1 MDEPLDGVKSFSVG
15 LAELRAERAKY
26 LKQLGEKL
34 SRLDLLMGGYRELL
48 VDFVKQLE
56 MRELEDEY
64 IQRVNTFFDNLGEL
78 LKLSRE
84 FTEHLSAVWELEA
97 LRLDYETRVVK
108 LLTELLETLEPEAD
122 LKTQEI
128 RERREELRG
137 LLKKLVG
144 ATKGLKGNLGT
155 PQVQLNG

>member
-1 MDEPLDGVKSFSVG
+1 MDEPPDGIKYFSVG
-15 LAELRAERAKY
+15 LAELRTERAKY

-34 SRLDLLMGGYRELL
+34 NRLDLLMGGYRELL

-64 IQRVNTFFDNLGEL
+64 IQRVNTFFDNLDEL

-84 FTEHLSAVWELEA
+84 LTEHLSAVWELET

-108 LLTELLETLEPEAD
+108 LLTELLEILEPEAD
-122 LKTQEI
+122 FKTQEI
-128 RERREELRG
+128 SEKRVELRE
-137 LLKKLVG
+137 LLKKLAE
-144 ATKGLKGNLGT
+144 ATRGLKGSWGT
-155 PQVQLNG
+155 PLAQLNG